1 MSAVSTAPPATD
13 ADVIVVGAGMGGL
26 VVAHDLA
33 RAGYDVIVVDAA
45 SEVGGLLRRGTIA
58 GVDIDLGAESFAT
71 RTDAVAT
78 LVADAG
84 LDLELVAP
92 RPQGAW
98 LAVATEDGV
107 TRARLPRRTVL
118 GIPADPE
125 ADDVVAII
133 GADGAARARAERRL
147 PVEADAEPSLY
158 DLVADRLGARV
169 ADRLVDTLC
178 RSVYSRPAADARLSA
193 LHPGLWR
200 EFVARGSLLEAAD
213 AVATGQ
219 RAGAAVGGVRGGM
232 WRLPA
237 ELADAAAAHG
247 AKIRTGVAVRAVRSD
262 AETVTVD
269 TAGGSLSAR
278 HVVIATGPAEAARLL
293 AGAGVSTRSAR
304 STTGR
309 APRSLSE
316 ERVRAP
322 RSLSEERSDESK
334 RAPAPTAAGVR
345 LVAAAIAHPGLAV
358 EPVGSGVIA
367 DPALPTAA
375 KALTHISA
383 KWDWARAAV
392 PDGIHL
398 VRLSARDAAA
408 GTLASA
414 DDVAREV
421 SILTGVEVA
430 AADVVDLVVQEWPDA
445 VAAAAAPDGLPAH
458 VHAAG
463 AVAAG
468 TGLASVIPHARALA
482 ARIDGALAASPSPTS
497 LPTHPVS

>member
-1 MSAVSTAPPATD
+1 
-13 ADVIVVGAGMGGL
+13 MGGL

>member
-304 STTGR
+304 STTGS
-309 APRSLSE
+309 APRSF
-316 ERVRAP
+316 
-322 RSLSEERSDESK
+322 
-334 RAPAPTAAGVR
+334 
-345 LVAAAIAHPGLAV
+345 PG
-358 EPVGSGVIA
+358 
-367 DPALPTAA
+367 
-375 KALTHISA
+375 
-383 KWDWARAAV
+383 R
-392 PDGIHL
+392 
-398 VRLSARDAAA
+398 
-408 GTLASA
+408 
-414 DDVAREV
+414 
-421 SILTGVEVA
+421 
-430 AADVVDLVVQEWPDA
+430 
-445 VAAAAAPDGLPAH
+445 
-458 VHAAG
+458 
-463 AVAAG
+463 
-468 TGLASVIPHARALA
+468 
-482 ARIDGALAASPSPTS
+482 
-497 LPTHPVS
+497 

>member
-1 MSAVSTAPPATD
+1 M
-13 ADVIVVGAGMGGL
+13 
-26 VVAHDLA
+26 
-33 RAGYDVIVVDAA
+33 
-45 SEVGGLLRRGTIA
+45 
-58 GVDIDLGAESFAT
+58 
-71 RTDAVAT
+71 
-78 LVADAG
+78 
-84 LDLELVAP
+84 
-92 RPQGAW
+92 
-98 LAVATEDGV
+98 
-107 TRARLPRRTVL
+107 
-118 GIPADPE
+118 
-125 ADDVVAII
+125 
-133 GADGAARARAERRL
+133 
-147 PVEADAEPSLY
+147 
-158 DLVADRLGARV
+158 
-169 ADRLVDTLC
+169 
-178 RSVYSRPAADARLSA
+178 
-193 LHPGLWR
+193 
-200 EFVARGSLLEAAD
+200 
-213 AVATGQ
+213 ATGQ

-304 STTGR
+304 STTGS

-316 ERVRAP
+316 ERVRAL

-334 RAPAPTAAGVR
+334 RAPAPAAAGVR
-345 LVAAAIAHPGLAV
+345 LVAAAIAHPGLAA

-383 KWDWARAAV
+383 KWDWAREAV

-468 TGLASVIPHARALA
+468 TGLASVIPHARRLA

>member
-1 MSAVSTAPPATD
+1 
-13 ADVIVVGAGMGGL
+13 MGGL

-45 SEVGGLLRRGTIA
+45 SEVGGLLRRGTLA

-71 RTDAVAT
+71 RTDAVAA

-98 LAVATEDGV
+98 LAVATEDGI
-107 TRARLPRRTVL
+107 TRAPLPRRTVL

-133 GADGAARARAERRL
+133 GVDGAARARAERRL

-158 DLVADRLGARV
+158 DLVSDRLGARV

-247 AKIRTGVAVRAVRSD
+247 AKIRTGVAVRAARSD

-304 STTGR
+304 STTGST
-309 APRSLSE
+309 PRSLSE
-316 ERVRAP
+316 ERARAS

-383 KWDWARAAV
+383 KWDWAREAV

-445 VAAAAAPDGLPAH
+445 VAADAAPDGLPAH